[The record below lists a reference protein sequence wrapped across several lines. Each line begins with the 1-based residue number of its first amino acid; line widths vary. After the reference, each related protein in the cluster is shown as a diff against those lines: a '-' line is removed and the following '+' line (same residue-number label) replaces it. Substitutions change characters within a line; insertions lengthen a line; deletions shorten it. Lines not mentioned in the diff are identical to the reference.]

1 MPPSDRADA
10 SAPEVITPALLRGW
24 SLPVPDASTS
34 DKSDRGSVL
43 VVGGAART
51 PGAALLAGVAALRAG
66 AGKLQ
71 IAVASSAA
79 AGLALAVPE
88 ALVAPLP
95 QDADS
100 GSVEPSA
107 AEVLEGLVAGASAVL
122 VGPGLDDPER
132 TTELLRRLVPLV
144 PDDVP
149 VVLDAFAIGC
159 LGEHPEVGTSLRGRL
174 VLTPNAAESRRLL
187 GADEEP
193 DDLAAAAIESA
204 ARFGAVVSLRGHIAA
219 PDGRLWLDGGGG
231 AGLGTSGSGDVLS
244 GLIAGLLA
252 RGVSPEQAA
261 CWGTYVHTS
270 SGDRLAARVGHLGF
284 LARELLDEAPRVLAQ
299 LQV

>member
-1 MPPSDRADA
+1 M
-10 SAPEVITPALLRGW
+10 
-24 SLPVPDASTS
+24 PDASSS

-51 PGAALLAGVAALRAG
+51 PGAVLLAGVAALRAG

-71 IAVASSAA
+71 LGVASSAA
-79 AGLALAVPE
+79 AGMALAVPE

-95 QDADS
+95 NDASS
-100 GSVEPSA
+100 GSIEPSA
-107 AEVLEGLVAGASAVL
+107 AEALESLLSGASAVL
-122 VGPGLDDPER
+122 VGPGLDDPDR
-132 TTELLRRLVPLV
+132 TAALVKALVPLV

-149 VVLDAFAIGC
+149 VVLDAFALGC
-159 LGEHPEVGTSLRGRL
+159 LGTDPALARPLRGRL
-174 VLTPNAAESRRLL
+174 LLTPNASEAQLL
-187 GADEEP
+187 LDSDEEP
-193 DDLAAAAIESA
+193 DDLAAAAVEIA
-204 ARFGAVVSLRGHIAA
+204 DRFAAVVTLRGHIAA
-219 PDGRLWLDGGGG
+219 PDGRTWLDGAGG
-231 AGLGTSGSGDVLS
+231 AGLGTSGSGDVLA
-244 GLIAGLLA
+244 GLVAGLLA
-252 RGVSPEQAA
+252 RGAEPAQAA